1 MSDGADV
8 LRQTFVLG
16 DQPARA
22 GGVQQ
27 QFCDEQGNM
36 ARHPHVRTWP
46 ETMLSTVT
54 LAEEAADETR
64 VTVSWQPYGAATL
77 EAN

>member
-1 MSDGADV
+1 M
-8 LRQTFVLG
+8 
-16 DQPARA
+16 
-22 GGVQQ
+22 QQ

-64 VTVSWQPYGAATL
+64 VTVSWQPYGAVTL